1 MQQPLLK
8 GKQDTMS
15 EKNKTKKIFKET
27 KGKETEKKKKR
38 QGVHL
43 GRFSG
48 YAPGHN
54 PPLKAAWA
62 PAGLV
67 AWKTKP

>member
-1 MQQPLLK
+1 M
-8 GKQDTMS
+8 
-15 EKNKTKKIFKET
+15 KIKIKEN
-27 KGKETEKKKKR
+27 KKR

-48 YAPGHN
+48 YAPGHI

-62 PAGLV
+62 PAGIV

>member
-1 MQQPLLK
+1 MQQPLRR
-8 GKQDTMS
+8 GKTQCQRK
-15 EKNKTKKIFKET
+15 KNKRDKRKRNRKK
-27 KGKETEKKKKR
+27 KKKKR